1 MDRMDRLD
9 RMDRMDRLDRMDR
22 MDRMERR
29 YSEARIPDLQPP
41 SRVQAIKASI
51 YKYADWAF
59 PDSVEIYAFGSSVN
73 GFGDDSS
80 DVDLVV
86 SIPEEELRRIWK
98 KTPRRDLARFALSD
112 LSELF
117 RDKAQGHI
125 EVLEEVLGAKVPILK
140 LNVDGVECDLS
151 CNNLLPVF
159 NSQLLR
165 LYADKDPRVVQLAQ
179 EVKSW
184 ARKEGVHGAF
194 MGQLSS
200 YSFVL
205 LTIFYM
211 QNRGALPCLQKAAI
225 GEPCELYY
233 YERNKEFNVW
243 MNFDAEPAPGDM
255 AGKAVGTLSD
265 FASFMTREKGFVW
278 GEHVVSVREGCIRSL
293 DDFPQLSIRHVS
305 DDVTLH
311 IEDPFEISRNLT
323 CVFGHNANRNLWWAL
338 DRLARAASPGE
349 LRSFSSETD
358 ETSPVE
364 RQQTPDDIDEH
375 TRVFVQPST
384 YTPDIQETAEATS
397 SNFPPVQSRT
407 AAEEWLEQGKRLKEA
422 EERAA
427 ESSRKDE
434 RNSAAYGQKALLAF
448 WTGTGV

>member
-1 MDRMDRLD
+1 M
-9 RMDRMDRLDRMDR
+9 DRMDR

-29 YSEARIPDLQPP
+29 YSEARIPDLRPP
-41 SRVQAIKASI
+41 RRVEAIKACI
-51 YKYADWAF
+51 QNFAKWAF
-59 PDSVEIYAFGSSVN
+59 DSVEIYAFGSSVN

-98 KTPRRDLARFALSD
+98 KTPRRDLARFALQD
-112 LSELF
+112 LSEWF
-117 RDKAQGHI
+117 REKAQGQI
-125 EVLEEVLGAKVPILK
+125 DVLEEVLGAKVPILK
-140 LNVDGVECDLS
+140 LNVGGVECDLS

-225 GEPCELYY
+225 GEPSELYY

-265 FASFMTREKGFVW
+265 FAWFMTQEKGFVW
-278 GEHVVSVREGCIRSL
+278 GEHVVSVREGCILSL
-293 DDFPQLSIRHVS
+293 DDFPQLSIRHVI

-311 IEDPFEISRNLT
+311 IEDPFDVSRNLT

-338 DRLARAASPGE
+338 DRLARANASPSGE
-349 LRSFSSETD
+349 LRSFTFETD

-364 RQQTPDDIDEH
+364 RQQTPDDRDEC
-375 TRVFVQPST
+375 TRVFAQPST
-384 YTPDIQETAEATS
+384 YTPDIQESAEETS

-407 AAEEWLEQGKRLKEA
+407 AAEARIFF
-422 EERAA
+422 RSSPAA
-427 ESSRKDE
+427 SRMI
-434 RNSAAYGQKALLAF
+434 
-448 WTGTGV
+448 